1 MAQTKTACIESKI
14 QKTSFISMFY
24 SYSHFLNGV
33 NLSGSGSERPR
44 GMRHLAV
51 LAYQFIALAYSIF
64 PFILEQ
70 VGKVLKSKTP
80 LSRKDMGRDGKPGK

>member
-1 MAQTKTACIESKI
+1 
-14 QKTSFISMFY
+14 MFY

-33 NLSGSGSERPR
+33 NLTLSVSGSERLR

-51 LAYQFIALAYSIF
+51 LAHQFMTLALFSF
-64 PFILEQ
+64 PFSTILGQ
-70 VGKVLKSKTP
+70 VGQVLKSKIP